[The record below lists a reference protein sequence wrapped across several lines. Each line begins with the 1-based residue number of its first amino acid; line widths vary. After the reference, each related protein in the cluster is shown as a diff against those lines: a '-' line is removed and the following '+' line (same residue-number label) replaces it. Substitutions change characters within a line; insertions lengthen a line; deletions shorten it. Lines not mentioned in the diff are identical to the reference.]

1 MATNPLMVTQGIST
15 LSPASTYPDLLLIN
29 NAGQGLNNTP
39 SQVQDGLGNMTNM
52 TISSNYINFN
62 RSVSQFQLD
71 GVALTASAATLNN
84 ITDVANGAYV
94 LITPNE
100 QLANGLVLATTPGLS
115 LTVGGGNITISPSSE
130 LAGIQALNSGPTGIV
145 VNQGGSF
152 YGTVNLVSDATINI
166 VNGDGISGNPTF
178 NVIADTS
185 VQRVN
190 VELNGIFE
198 SRKSQLNFIPG
209 VGAGI
214 NVVDNP
220 GSNRTDIT
228 ISAIP
233 GTAFNFKGTAYAT
246 TTANLNATYVN
257 GVAGIGATLTNAG
270 ANAAFQTDGQTP
282 PVNSIIL
289 VKNQTTAA
297 QNGIYDLTTAGD
309 GATPWVLTRVNYFD
323 SAATIQAGDIVIVLN
338 GTVFADTGWIETST
352 VNTVGTDAIN
362 FVQFAITGSV
372 TSVTGTAGQ
381 IDVVNPTTT
390 PVISID
396 PGYVGQTSI
405 TTLGTVTAGTWNGTP
420 VTVPY
425 GGTGLATTI
434 PYSVICGGTTTTGNL
449 QSVAN
454 VGTAG
459 QVLTSSGAGA
469 LPQWQN
475 VTALSFDITINQVG
489 HGLAVGDII
498 RIATT
503 GSYVVAQANSS
514 ANATSVIG
522 IVVNVIDANN
532 FSFQFGGIVT
542 VLTGL
547 TVGDPYFLD
556 PAVAGGFTATIP
568 STAGQVVLPLFYALS
583 ATQALWQ
590 PKSAIE
596 LM

>member
-84 ITDVANGAYV
+84 ITDVANGAYILV
-94 LITPNE
+94 TPNA

-190 VELNGIFE
+190 VQLNGIFE

-209 VGAGI
+209 AGAGI

-233 GTAFNFKGTAYAT
+233 GTAFNFKGTVYAT

-257 GVAGIGATLTNAG
+257 GVAGVGATLTNAG

-289 VKNQTTAA
+289 VKNQTTPA

-323 SAATIQAGDIVIVLN
+323 SSATIQAGDIVIVLN
-338 GTVFADTGWIETST
+338 GTIFADTGWIETAT
-352 VNTVGTDAIN
+352 VTTVGTDAIN
-362 FVQFAITGSV
+362 FVEFAITGSV

-381 IDVVNPTTT
+381 IDVVNPTST
-390 PVISID
+390 PIISID

-405 TTLGTVTAGTWNGTP
+405 TTLGTITAGTWNGTP

-434 PYSVICGGTTTTGNL
+434 PYSIICGGTTTTGNL

-459 QVLTSSGAGA
+459 QVLTSFGAGA

-475 VTALSFDITINQVG
+475 ATALSFDITINQVG

-498 RIATT
+498 RIAST
-503 GSYVVAQANSS
+503 GNYVMAQADSS

-532 FSFQFGGIVT
+532 FSYQFGGIVT
-542 VLTGL
+542 VLIGL
-547 TVGDPYFLD
+547 TAGDPYFLH
-556 PAVAGGFTATIP
+556 PNVAGSYTSNVP